1 MVKVRKLRMLVF
13 VVFLSLVFMGFFAG
27 NSTAQSAEVSFSDL
41 RCETLNNLAWH
52 VMSHK
57 QVVYARQ
64 CDVLDAARQ
73 WEVYYGNLDEE
84 GMAAAVVHEP

>member
-1 MVKVRKLRMLVF
+1 MKVRKLRPLVF
-13 VVFLSLVFMGFFAG
+13 IVFLSMVFVSFSAV
-27 NSTAQSAEVSFSDL
+27 NSKAQSAEVSFSDL

-52 VMSHK
+52 AMSSK

-73 WEVYYGNLDEE
+73 WELYYGNLDEE
-84 GMAAAVVHEP
+84 GMTAAVVYEP

>member
-1 MVKVRKLRMLVF
+1 
-13 VVFLSLVFMGFFAG
+13 
-27 NSTAQSAEVSFSDL
+27 
-41 RCETLNNLAWH
+41 
-52 VMSHK
+52 MSHK